1 MGLFDVFKK
10 KDCEICGKEVGMF
23 GYKKLEDGE
32 ICKDC
37 VKLLSPWFDD
47 RRHSTVEQIKAQLA
61 YREENKAALNA
72 FRPTVAY
79 GERYT
84 LRAEL
89 VNGVPS
95 RFVVER
101 TDSYKEENADIV
113 NFKDVTSFNIDV
125 REHDRE
131 IKYRNSKGEEVS
143 YHPPR
148 YEYSYDFYAEIH
160 VNHPYFDDMRFQ
172 INRDTIN
179 LETVERRSG
188 VGINLFGS
196 GFDPTL
202 YPEYRQIRAECDEL
216 EEMFRTGM
224 QGVALS
230 GYAATANTQD
240 LAQVLLAKIPN
251 AKMEELDDLHKKASD
266 ITILNRPDYKEV
278 QDKIIKAI
286 SDRALEL
293 HAMRTGNQTAAAAA
307 AVPQASAGPKFC
319 PNCGAPADGGKFCQ
333 SCGSKLA

>member
-125 REHDRE
+125 REHNRE
-131 IKYRNSKGEEVS
+131 IKYRNSQGEEVS

-188 VGINLFGS
+188 LGINLFGS

-202 YPEYRQIRAECDEL
+202 YPEYRQMRAECDEL
-216 EEMFRTGM
+216 EELFRAGM
-224 QGVALS
+224 QGMVLA
-230 GYAATANTQD
+230 GYAPA
-240 LAQVLLAKIPN
+240 AQPVQQAAPVQQPTPEPV
-251 AKMEELDDLHKKASD
+251 AAS
-266 ITILNRPDYKEV
+266 V
-278 QDKIIKAI
+278 
-286 SDRALEL
+286 
-293 HAMRTGNQTAAAAA
+293 
-307 AVPQASAGPKFC
+307 GPKFC

-333 SCGSKLA
+333 SCGSKLT

>member
-1 MGLFDVFKK
+1 MGLFDRFKK
-10 KDCEICGKEVGMF
+10 QDCEICGKEVGMF

-47 RRHSTVEQIKAQLA
+47 RRHSTVAQIKEQLA

-125 REHDRE
+125 REFDKE
-131 IKYRNSKGEEVS
+131 LKYRNSKGEEVS

-172 INRDTIN
+172 LNRNTIR
-179 LETVERRSG
+179 LETIERRNNFGSS
-188 VGINLFGS
+188 LFRS
-196 GFDPTL
+196 GFDPMMC
-202 YPEYRQIRAECDEL
+202 PEYRQYRSEYDEMEELFRA
-216 EEMFRTGM
+216 GM
-224 QGVALS
+224 QGMALQGFAPVAQAVPAAAPVAAPAP
-230 GYAATANTQD
+230 AATPAP
-240 LAQVLLAKIPN
+240 VI
-251 AKMEELDDLHKKASD
+251 
-266 ITILNRPDYKEV
+266 
-278 QDKIIKAI
+278 
-286 SDRALEL
+286 
-293 HAMRTGNQTAAAAA
+293 
-307 AVPQASAGPKFC
+307 PKFC
-319 PNCGAPADGGKFCQ
+319 PNCGAPTDGGKFCQ
-333 SCGSKLA
+333 SCGSRL

>member
-1 MGLFDVFKK
+1 MGLFDRFKK
-10 KDCEICGKEVGMF
+10 QDCEICGKEVGMF

-47 RRHSTVEQIKAQLA
+47 RRHSTVAQIKEQLA

-125 REHDRE
+125 REYDRE

-188 VGINLFGS
+188 LGINLFGS

-202 YPEYRQIRAECDEL
+202 YPEYRQMRAECDEL
-216 EEMFRTGM
+216 EELFRAGM
-224 QGVALS
+224 QGMTLN
-230 GYAATANTQD
+230 GYAAPANTQD

-251 AKMEELDDLHKKASD
+251 AKMEELDDLLKEASD
-266 ITILNRPDYKEV
+266 ITILNRPDYKEI
-278 QDKIIKAI
+278 QEKIIKAVC
-286 SDRALEL
+286 DRAMEL
-293 HAMRTGNQTAAAAA
+293 NAMRTGDQTAAAAA

-333 SCGSKLA
+333 SCGSRL

>member
-1 MGLFDVFKK
+1 MGLFDAFKK
-10 KDCEICGKEVGMF
+10 KDCEICGKEVGLF

-61 YREENKAALNA
+61 YREENKVALNA

-84 LRAEL
+84 LRAEV
-89 VNGVPS
+89 VNGVPT
-95 RFVVER
+95 RFVIER
-101 TDSYKEENADIV
+101 GDSYKDENADIV

-125 REHDRE
+125 REHNRE

-148 YEYSYDFYAEIH
+148 YEYSYDFYAEIN

-188 VGINLFGS
+188 LGINLFGS

-216 EEMFRTGM
+216 EELFRAGM
-224 QGVALS
+224 QGMTLN
-230 GYAATANTQD
+230 GYAAPANTQD

-251 AKMEELDDLHKKASD
+251 ATMEELDDLCKQASD
-266 ITILNRPDYKEV
+266 ITILNRPDYKEI
-278 QDKIIKAI
+278 QEKIIKAVT
-286 SDRALEL
+286 DRALEL
-293 HAMRTGNQTAAAAA
+293 HAMRIGNQTAAAAA

-333 SCGSKLA
+333 NCGSKLA

>member
-1 MGLFDVFKK
+1 MGLFDAFKK
-10 KDCEICGKEVGMF
+10 KDCEICGKEVGLF

-47 RRHSTVEQIKAQLA
+47 RRHSTVAQIKEQLA
-61 YREENKAALNA
+61 YREENRAALNA

-84 LRAEL
+84 LRAEV
-89 VNGVPS
+89 VNGVPM
-95 RFVVER
+95 RFVIER
-101 TDSYKEENADIV
+101 GDNYKDENADIV

-148 YEYSYDFYAEIH
+148 YEYSYDFYAEIN
-160 VNHPYFDDMRFQ
+160 VNHPYFNEMRFQ

-179 LETVERRSG
+179 LETIERRSG
-188 VGINLFGS
+188 MGIKLFGS
-196 GFDPTL
+196 GFDPMM
-202 YPEYRQIRAECDEL
+202 YPEYRQMRSECDEL
-216 EEMFRTGM
+216 EELFRAGM
-224 QGVALS
+224 QGMALN
-230 GYAATANTQD
+230 GYAAAANTQD

-251 AKMEELDDLHKKASD
+251 AKMEELDALLKEASD
-266 ITILNRPDYKEV
+266 ITILNRPDYKEI
-278 QDKIIKAI
+278 QEKIIKAI
-286 SDRALEL
+286 TDRALEL
-293 HAMRTGNQTAAAAA
+293 HAMRTNGQVNAAAA
-307 AVPQASAGPKFC
+307 PQAPAGPKFC

>member
-1 MGLFDVFKK
+1 MGLFDAFKK
-10 KDCEICGKEVGMF
+10 KDCEICGKEVGLF

-61 YREENKAALNA
+61 YREENKVALNA
-72 FRPTVAY
+72 FCPTVAY

-84 LRAEL
+84 LRAEV
-89 VNGVPS
+89 VNGVPT

-101 TDSYKEENADIV
+101 GDNYKDENADIV

-125 REHDRE
+125 QEHDRV

-143 YHPPR
+143 YRPPR
-148 YEYSYDFYAEIH
+148 YEYSYDFYAEIN
-160 VNHPYFDDMRFQ
+160 VNHPYFNEMRFQ

-188 VGINLFGS
+188 LGINLFGG
-196 GFDPTL
+196 GFDPNL
-202 YPEYRQIRAECDEL
+202 YPEYRQMRAECDEM
-216 EEMFRTGM
+216 EEMFRAGM

-240 LAQVLLAKIPN
+240 LAQILLAKIPN
-251 AKMEELDDLHKKASD
+251 AKMEELDALLKESSD

-278 QDKIIKAI
+278 QEKIIKAI
-286 SDRALEL
+286 CDRTMEL
-293 HAMRTGNQTAAAAA
+293 HAMRANDQAAATTAAAHQT
-307 AVPQASAGPKFC
+307 PTGPKFC

-333 SCGSKLA
+333 SCRSKLA

>member
-1 MGLFDVFKK
+1 MGLFDAFKK

-188 VGINLFGS
+188 LGINLFGS

-202 YPEYRQIRAECDEL
+202 YPEYRQMRAECDEL
-216 EEMFRTGM
+216 EELFRAGM
-224 QGVALS
+224 QGMTLN
-230 GYAATANTQD
+230 GYAAPANTQD

-251 AKMEELDDLHKKASD
+251 AKMEELDDLRKKASD
-266 ITILNRPDYKEV
+266 ITILNRPDYKEI
-278 QDKIIKAI
+278 QEKIIKAVC
-286 SDRALEL
+286 DRALEL
-293 HAMRTGNQTAAAAA
+293 HAMRVGNQTAAAAA

-333 SCGSKLA
+333 SCGSKLG

>member
-1 MGLFDVFKK
+1 MGLFDAFKK

-47 RRHSTVEQIKAQLA
+47 RRHSTVEQIKQQLA

-125 REHDRE
+125 RERDRE
-131 IKYRNSKGEEVS
+131 VKYRNSKGEEVS

-148 YEYSYDFYAEIH
+148 YEYSYDFYAQIH

-188 VGINLFGS
+188 LGVSLFGG

-202 YPEYRQIRAECDEL
+202 YPEYRQMRAECDEL
-216 EEMFRTGM
+216 EELFRAGM
-224 QGVALS
+224 QGMTLN
-230 GYAATANTQD
+230 GYA
-240 LAQVLLAKIPN
+240 P
-251 AKMEELDDLHKKASD
+251 
-266 ITILNRPDYKEV
+266 
-278 QDKIIKAI
+278 
-286 SDRALEL
+286 
-293 HAMRTGNQTAAAAA
+293 
-307 AVPQASAGPKFC
+307 AVPAEPVPQSEPAPAPSGPKFC

-333 SCGSKLA
+333 SCGSAL

>member
-10 KDCEICGKEVGMF
+10 KDCEICGKEVGVF

-47 RRHSTVEQIKAQLA
+47 RRHSTVAQIKAQLA
-61 YREENKAALNA
+61 YREENKAALAA

-89 VNGVPS
+89 ENGVPT

-101 TDSYKEENADIV
+101 SDSYLEENADII

-125 REHDRE
+125 RKYDRE
-131 IKYRNSKGEEVS
+131 LKYRNSKGEEVS
-143 YHPPR
+143 YNPPR
-148 YEYSYDFYAEIH
+148 YEYSYDFYAEIN
-160 VNHPYFDDMRFQ
+160 VNHPYFDDISFQ
-172 INRDTIN
+172 LNRDTIN

-188 VGINLFGS
+188 LGINLFGK

-202 YPEYRQIRAECDEL
+202 YPEYRQYRKECDEL
-216 EEMFRTGM
+216 EELFRAGM
-224 QGVALS
+224 QGMTLN
-230 GYAATANTQD
+230 GYA
-240 LAQVLLAKIPN
+240 P
-251 AKMEELDDLHKKASD
+251 
-266 ITILNRPDYKEV
+266 
-278 QDKIIKAI
+278 
-286 SDRALEL
+286 
-293 HAMRTGNQTAAAAA
+293 
-307 AVPQASAGPKFC
+307 AVPTEPAPQSEPAPAPSGPKFC

-333 SCGSKLA
+333 SCGSRL

>member
-10 KDCEICGKEVGMF
+10 KDCEICGKEVGIF

-47 RRHSTVEQIKAQLA
+47 RRHSTVAQIKEQLA
-61 YREENKAALNA
+61 YREENRAVLNA

-84 LRAEL
+84 LRAEV
-89 VNGVPS
+89 VNGIPA

-101 TDSYKEENADIV
+101 SENYKDENADIV

-125 REHDRE
+125 REHNRE

-148 YEYSYDFYAEIH
+148 YEYSYDFYAEIN
-160 VNHPYFDDMRFQ
+160 VNHPYFNEMRFQ

-188 VGINLFGS
+188 LGINLFGS

-202 YPEYRQIRAECDEL
+202 YPEYRQMRAECDEL
-216 EEMFRTGM
+216 EELFRAGM
-224 QGVALS
+224 QGMTLN
-230 GYAATANTQD
+230 GYAAPANTQD

-251 AKMEELDDLHKKASD
+251 AKMEELDALLKEASD
-266 ITILNRPDYKEV
+266 ITILNRPDYKEI
-278 QDKIIKAI
+278 QEKIVKAVC
-286 SDRALEL
+286 DRAQEL
-293 HAMRTGNQTAAAAA
+293 HAMRIGNQTAAAAA

-333 SCGSKLA
+333 SCGSKLG

>member
-1 MGLFDVFKK
+1 MGLFDRFKK
-10 KDCEICGKEVGMF
+10 QDCEICGKEVGMF

-47 RRHSTVEQIKAQLA
+47 RRHSTVAQIKEQLA
-61 YREENKAALNA
+61 YREANKAALNA

-125 REHDRE
+125 REFDKE
-131 IKYRNSKGEEVS
+131 LKYRNSKGEEVS

-172 INRDTIN
+172 LNRNTIR
-179 LETVERRSG
+179 LETIERRNNFGSS
-188 VGINLFGS
+188 LFRS
-196 GFDPTL
+196 GFDPMM
-202 YPEYRQIRAECDEL
+202 YPEYRQYRSEYDEL
-216 EEMFRTGM
+216 EELFRAGM
-224 QGVALS
+224 QGMAMQGFAPVAQ
-230 GYAATANTQD
+230 A
-240 LAQVLLAKIPN
+240 VP
-251 AKMEELDDLHKKASD
+251 
-266 ITILNRPDYKEV
+266 
-278 QDKIIKAI
+278 
-286 SDRALEL
+286 
-293 HAMRTGNQTAAAAA
+293 AAAPVVAPAPAA
-307 AVPQASAGPKFC
+307 APAPAIPKFC